1 MFSRKLSKDINFSR
15 YTWVPGQYPTRP
27 GLNLKSKPTT
37 TLTAVLSLRLVF
49 FMSSH
54 LGFIRSISLSADQ
67 FAALE
72 SKLCRVVDKKIKVS
86 VIVKQLRLLRSRV
99 GMYDGVCFCL
109 LICVCLCLCVFV
121 CVCVCVCV
129 CARARVCR
137 CFYLSVCV
145 FVFVSVCFLCVLAP
159 LFAAKKP

>member
-1 MFSRKLSKDINFSR
+1 M
-15 YTWVPGQYPTRP
+15 
-27 GLNLKSKPTT
+27 NLKSKPTT

-129 CARARVCR
+129 CVRARAYAGVSICQ
-137 CFYLSVCV
+137 CAYSYSSVYV
-145 FVFVSVCFLCVLAP
+145 SFVF
-159 LFAAKKP
+159 